1 MASSEWKIQDKMP
14 RRTLRGPAFR
24 ALPESIEMTYDIN
37 QQLSEAEESEEE
49 ESEEE
54 EESGDEESGDE
65 ESKEEE
71 SGDEESGDE
80 ESKEEESGDE
90 ESEAEESGDEENFEL
105 KFDTDRHR
113 FMEKFSDISS
123 RRDSTEVVWCLS
135 QHYELNYATY
145 PNLYF
150 LQLSAPIEELKKR
163 NNSVNVI
170 SCSCAYFE
178 KSNSPCKH
186 MLLFDILY
194 TDFRASVRRS
204 TRDRRAP
211 DRLRY

>member
-14 RRTLRGPAFR
+14 RRTLRGPPFR

-49 ESEEE
+49 E
-54 EESGDEESGDE
+54 ESGDE

-71 SGDEESGDE
+71 SGDEESGD
-80 ESKEEESGDE
+80 EESGDE

-123 RRDSTEVVWCLS
+123 RRDSTKVVWCLS

-194 TDFRASVRRS
+194 TDFRASLRRS

>member
-14 RRTLRGPAFR
+14 RRTLRGPPFR

-37 QQLSEAEESEEE
+37 QQLSEAEESEAE
-49 ESEEE
+49 ESEA
-54 EESGDEESGDE
+54 EESGDEE

-71 SGDEESGDE
+71 SGDEESKE
-80 ESKEEESGDE
+80 EENKEEENKEEESGD
-90 ESEAEESGDEENFEL
+90 EESGDEENFEL

-123 RRDSTEVVWCLS
+123 RRDSTKVVWCLS

-194 TDFRASVRRS
+194 ADFRASVRRS

>member
-1 MASSEWKIQDKMP
+1 MNASSYASYFGSSIEERAKNMASSEWKIQDKMP

-49 ESEEE
+49 ESEE
-54 EESGDEESGDE
+54 
-65 ESKEEE
+65 
-71 SGDEESGDE
+71 
-80 ESKEEESGDE
+80 EEESGDE